1 MSSPASSCLGG
12 AMTAHSIWPRK
23 RSKRPS
29 GHHSSERSDPATA
42 NASLDDKSRKSYQ
55 GRIAPL
61 GPGASRV
68 EWMMNLCRWRPQ
80 VMKRKP
86 GRKEKRRTGK
96 TVLRLP
102 DLEVAKSAVLNNLSC
117 PDAQRGYRHA
127 IDEFVE
133 WYCSEPR
140 LSFSTTVVVRYRMHL
155 ETRHLAPGT
164 INLRLGAVRRL
175 AYEASDCGLLSPDP
189 AAGIRRVMGVK
200 KIGVRLGNWL
210 TPEQSERLWNTPDCQ
225 LLKGKRDRALLAVLL
240 ACGLRRHEAVRLDFG
255 HVQQREDHAQI
266 PLGRLNGD
274 MPEKKLNLLQTI
286 VDWKGKAG
294 HIRTVPMPGWVKVF
308 LDEWQ

>member
-68 EWMMNLCRWRPQ
+68 EWMMNLWRWRPQ

-96 TVLRLP
+96 LVLRLP
-102 DLEVAKSAVLNNLSC
+102 DLEVAKSAGCGNTAREGRKEAGRPARQLVDRRTGASTLAGTGPRAAEGQTRSC
-117 PDAQRGYRHA
+117 AACPPA
-127 IDEFVE
+127 
-133 WYCSEPR
+133 
-140 LSFSTTVVVRYRMHL
+140 
-155 ETRHLAPGT
+155 
-164 INLRLGAVRRL
+164 
-175 AYEASDCGLLSPDP
+175 GL
-189 AAGIRRVMGVK
+189 
-200 KIGVRLGNWL
+200 W
-210 TPEQSERLWNTPDCQ
+210 TPS
-225 LLKGKRDRALLAVLL
+225 A
-240 ACGLRRHEAVRLDFG
+240 
-255 HVQQREDHAQI
+255 
-266 PLGRLNGD
+266 
-274 MPEKKLNLLQTI
+274 
-286 VDWKGKAG
+286 
-294 HIRTVPMPGWVKVF
+294 
-308 LDEWQ
+308 